1 MEHTP
6 HFGSVDWGAARH
18 AACVVDARGQI
29 VDEVAVAHTAAG
41 LAELCRRFGRAG
53 VRRVAIERPDGPVVA
68 ALLGAGLEVVVV
80 ASRAVKALR
89 TCYGL
94 AGNKADRSD
103 AFVLADCLRTDGHRW
118 PALRP
123 DTPATQALR
132 AAVRARQDLV
142 ATRVA
147 TANQLRAHLQVVHP
161 GTVGLFAALDSPI
174 SLRFLERFPTPA
186 QAAWLSARRMTAWL
200 AAHAYCGRTP
210 APELLRRLRAAP
222 DGLSGEAAAA
232 QAAVTRCLVR
242 VLRTLV
248 AEIAELE
255 ARIREQ
261 LALHPDGGSFRSLPR
276 AGTVRAA
283 ALLAE
288 LGDCRARFPSPA
300 ALAALAGAAPSTRSS
315 GKHRAVTF
323 RWACDK
329 KLRAAL
335 VDFAQDTPRAN
346 AWAERL
352 YRAHRRQGKTHP
364 HAARILTRAWIGVI
378 WRCWQDRVPY
388 DPARHRALQALLAQ
402 GA

>member
-1 MEHTP
+1 MPLLQT
-6 HFGSVDWGAARH
+6 D
-18 AACVVDARGQI
+18 DALFQAGQHRPGRRRPLI
-29 VDEVAVAHTAAG
+29 WPSAQRLGEAVG
-41 LAELCRRFGRAG
+41 ER
-53 VRRVAIERPDGPVVA
+53 VRNGPVVA

-89 TCYGL
+89 TRYGL

-210 APELLRRLRAAP
+210 APGWCAA
-222 DGLSGEAAAA
+222 SGPH
-232 QAAVTRCLVR
+232 
-242 VLRTLV
+242 RT
-248 AEIAELE
+248 A
-255 ARIREQ
+255 
-261 LALHPDGGSFRSLPR
+261 
-276 AGTVRAA
+276 
-283 ALLAE
+283 
-288 LGDCRARFPSPA
+288 
-300 ALAALAGAAPSTRSS
+300 
-315 GKHRAVTF
+315 
-323 RWACDK
+323 
-329 KLRAAL
+329 
-335 VDFAQDTPRAN
+335 
-346 AWAERL
+346 
-352 YRAHRRQGKTHP
+352 
-364 HAARILTRAWIGVI
+364 
-378 WRCWQDRVPY
+378 
-388 DPARHRALQALLAQ
+388 
-402 GA
+402 